1 MCLYVESLTTKPKR
15 LSKDMLV
22 YKVLAKRADGT
33 LVSPFRGAPYKI
45 GEVVKSKLDKPVPEG
60 LGLEHAGINRGIH
73 GFLNKEDALYLVDEV
88 DEFVVSVG
96 EELKVFKARIPKG
109 SSVYIGTFEGYEPSF
124 ASTRLIIDGEVVP

>member
-60 LGLEHAGINRGIH
+60 LGLEYAGINRGIH
-73 GFLNKEDALYLVDEV
+73 GFLNKEDALYLVDEL
-88 DEFVVSVG
+88 FASAG

-109 SSVYIGTFEGYEPSF
+109 SSVYIGTFEGDEPSF
-124 ASTRLIIDGEVVP
+124 AATRLIIDGEVVP